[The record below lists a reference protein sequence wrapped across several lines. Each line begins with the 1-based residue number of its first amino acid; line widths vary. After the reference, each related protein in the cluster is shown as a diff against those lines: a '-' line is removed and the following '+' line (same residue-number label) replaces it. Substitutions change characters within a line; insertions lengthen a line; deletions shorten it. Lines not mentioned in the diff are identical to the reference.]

1 MRNNFR
7 NRSIFYRV
15 FPVSI
20 LILGLTAQLIVFAGR
35 PAASGKSLRHV
46 EPVVATSDAVVR
58 EWNEIAFTLIPPQPP
73 FPANRSMAI
82 VQVAVFEAVNAI
94 TGNYEPYLGSISAP
108 AGGSTEAAAVTAAH
122 DVLVALVPA
131 QIATLDLRR
140 DASLALIPDGQ
151 AKTDGIAVGAAAA
164 SAILANRTGDG
175 SAPAAFWMPAN
186 SDPYEWQTYP
196 GCPAGGGAF
205 FHWQNVKPF
214 AIESASQFRSE
225 PPPSLKSGVY
235 AQDFNEL
242 QAMGDV
248 NSTLR
253 TEERTNVARLYAIY
267 NPPSL
272 WNSALLQIAAGRG
285 DEITQ
290 TARTMAVMNMA
301 VNDAAV
307 SVLET
312 KYFYRTWRPI
322 TAIPRAGEDGNR
334 WTAAG
339 SFTPLINTPCFP
351 AYPSAHGSL
360 SSAAETV
367 LERAYGRFKHAVTIQ
382 HASVPGFELRYSD
395 IRAMIR
401 DISDARVYGGI
412 HFRFDQDAGERQ
424 GHAVAQFVYNN
435 MLQKAGE

>member
-1 MRNNFR
+1 MRKKNFKPQ
-7 NRSIFYRV
+7 SIIYRILQV
-15 FPVSI
+15 
-20 LILGLTAQLIVFAGR
+20 LILSLIAQGAAFGLR
-35 PAASGKSLRHV
+35 PAISKTSVGSAK
-46 EPVVATSDAVVR
+46 AITNTSDAVVR
-58 EWNEIAFTLIPPQPP
+58 EWNEIAFTAIPPQPP

-82 VQVAVFEAVNAI
+82 VQVAVFEAVNSI
-94 TGNYEPYLGSISAP
+94 TGKYEPYLGTVIAP
-108 AGGSTEAAAVTAAH
+108 AGASPEAAAVTAAH

-131 QIATLDLRR
+131 QTATLDLRR
-140 DASLALIPDGQ
+140 DASLDLIPDGQ

-164 SAILANRTGDG
+164 AAILGNRTGDG
-175 SAPAAFWMPAN
+175 SAPAAFWMPTN

-225 PPPSLKSGVY
+225 PPPSLGSGVY
-235 AQDFNEL
+235 AQDYNEV

-272 WNSALLQIAAGRG
+272 WNSALLQIAAGRD

-322 TAIPRAGEDGNR
+322 TAIPRANEDGNR

-339 SFTPLINTPCFP
+339 TFTPLINTPCFP
-351 AYPSAHGSL
+351 GYPSAHGSL
-360 SSAAETV
+360 STAAETV
-367 LERAYGRFKHAVTIQ
+367 LERAYGRYKHSITIQ

-395 IRAMIR
+395 IRAMIK

-412 HFRFDQDAGERQ
+412 HFRFDQNAGEKQ
-424 GHAVAQFVYNN
+424 GHLIAGYAYNN
-435 MLQKAGE
+435 TLQKLDD